1 MVVVRGDHGSTPQLG
16 LRISGALLL
25 AVSAGIHLDL
35 YLTGYRKIP
44 TIGWLFLLQV
54 IVGFMLTIA
63 ALVTRSRLAA
73 AASAALALSTLAAY
87 LLAVWIGLFGFKE
100 IRTRAG
106 LAAGLIEVAAFAT
119 LALAAVTA
127 SSGRH
132 VVGRAVAP
140 AVAPAASAS
149 VFAGTGGGSSASLFG
164 GTAVGSPAG
173 VFPGTAGPDR
183 RGRARA
189 QSAMSMVVAAV
200 SAVSVAAL
208 ALLGVAVVS
217 AGGSPVAA
225 ADVGATLKTVTIGGV
240 DVLANADG
248 LTLYWFAPD
257 TATSSKCFGSCATY
271 WPPVSGSPAAG
282 PASPASSARS
292 CAPAAACRP
301 PTTATPSIPTS
312 VTAAPARPTATT
324 STSTA
329 ASGTT
334 SAYPASFAPTPAPH
348 PTPRTGI
355 AVRTGTIDPARWH
368 VKNHGN
374 ATSSWFAALTA
385 GAVVTGVAPGVAGSV
400 SRRSRLG

>member
-1 MVVVRGDHGSTPQLG
+1 VVVVRGDHGSKLQLR

-44 TIGWLFLLQV
+44 TVGWLFLLQV
-54 IVGFMLTIA
+54 IVGFVLTIA

-73 AASAALALSTLAAY
+73 AASAALALSTLGAY

-106 LAAGLIEVAAFAT
+106 IAAGLIEVAAFAT
-119 LALAAVTA
+119 LALAAVIA
-127 SSGRH
+127 DSGRH
-132 VVGRAVAP
+132 ADAATGVP
-140 AVAPAASAS
+140 AGSSAS
-149 VFAGTGGGSSASLFG
+149 VFTRTAVGSSASAFG
-164 GTAVGSPAG
+164 GTAVGSPAS
-173 VFPGTAGPDR
+173 VFTGTTAGPGR
-183 RGRARA
+183 RARARA

-257 TATSSKCFGSCATY
+257 TTTSSKCFGSCAIY

-282 PASPASSARS
+282 PG
-292 CAPAAACRP
+292 
-301 PTTATPSIPTS
+301 
-312 VTAAPARPTATT
+312 VT
-324 STSTA
+324 
-329 ASGTT
+329 GKL
-334 SAYPASFAPTPAPH
+334 
-348 PTPRTGI
+348 
-355 AVRTGTIDPARWH
+355 GTIKRPGGGLQATYNGHPLYTYIGDRGPGQA
-368 VKNHGN
+368 NGN
-374 ATSSWFAALTA
+374 DLDLNGGFWYDIR
-385 GAVVTGVAPGVAGSV
+385 V
-400 SRRSRLG
+400 SR

>member
-1 MVVVRGDHGSTPQLG
+1 VVVVRGNRGITPQLG
-16 LRISGALLL
+16 LRVSGAVLL

-54 IVGFMLTIA
+54 IVGFILTIA

-127 SSGRH
+127 DSARRAAAPGAAPA
-132 VVGRAVAP
+132 GMPAAAVA
-140 AVAPAASAS
+140 SA
-149 VFAGTGGGSSASLFG
+149 G
-164 GTAVGSPAG
+164 
-173 VFPGTAGPDR
+173 
-183 RGRARA
+183 RGHRAQARA
-189 QSAMSMVVAAV
+189 QSTVSVVVGAV

-217 AGGSPVAA
+217 AGGSLVAA
-225 ADVGATLKTVTIGGV
+225 ADVGATLKTVKIGGV
-240 DVLANADG
+240 DVLANANG

-257 TATSSKCFGSCATY
+257 TPTSSKCFGSCAVY

-282 PASPASSARS
+282 PG
-292 CAPAAACRP
+292 
-301 PTTATPSIPTS
+301 
-312 VTAAPARPTATT
+312 VT
-324 STSTA
+324 
-329 ASGTT
+329 GKL
-334 SAYPASFAPTPAPH
+334 
-348 PTPRTGI
+348 
-355 AVRTGTIDPARWH
+355 GTIKRPGGGLQATYDGHPLYTYIGDRGPGQANGNDLDLNGGFWH
-368 VKNHGN
+368 DIRV
-374 ATSSWFAALTA
+374 SQRAAD
-385 GAVVTGVAPGVAGSV
+385 
-400 SRRSRLG
+400 

>member
-1 MVVVRGDHGSTPQLG
+1 VVVRGSHGITPQLG
-16 LRISGALLL
+16 LRISGAVLL

-127 SSGRH
+127 DSAR
-132 VVGRAVAP
+132 RA
-140 AVAPAASAS
+140 AA
-149 VFAGTGGGSSASLFG
+149 
-164 GTAVGSPAG
+164 
-173 VFPGTAGPDR
+173 PGTLAGAG
-183 RGRARA
+183 RGRRARA
-189 QSAMSMVVAAV
+189 QGAISVVVGAV

-225 ADVGATLKTVTIGGV
+225 ADVGATLRTVKIGGN

-257 TATSSKCFGSCATY
+257 TSTSSTCFGSCAVY

-282 PASPASSARS
+282 PG
-292 CAPAAACRP
+292 
-301 PTTATPSIPTS
+301 
-312 VTAAPARPTATT
+312 VT
-324 STSTA
+324 
-329 ASGTT
+329 GKL
-334 SAYPASFAPTPAPH
+334 
-348 PTPRTGI
+348 
-355 AVRTGTIDPARWH
+355 GTIKRPGGGLQATYDGHPLYTYIGDRGPGQA
-368 VKNHGN
+368 NGN
-374 ATSSWFAALTA
+374 DLDLNGGFWYDIR
-385 GAVVTGVAPGVAGSV
+385 V
-400 SRRSRLG
+400 SR

>member
-1 MVVVRGDHGSTPQLG
+1 MVVVRADRESRLQLR

-73 AASAALALSTLAAY
+73 AASAALALSTLGAY

-119 LALAAVTA
+119 LALAAVTV

-132 VVGRAVAP
+132 AGTPARAPAGVPGRAP
-140 AVAPAASAS
+140 A
-149 VFAGTGGGSSASLFG
+149 GSSAGVFG
-164 GTAVGSPAG
+164 GIAAGSPAG
-173 VFPGTAGPDR
+173 AVAGTAAR
-183 RGRARA
+183 SGRWARA
-189 QSAMSMVVAAV
+189 QRAMSMLVATV

-217 AGGSPVAA
+217 AGGSSVAA
-225 ADVGATLKTVTIGGV
+225 ADVGATLRTVKIGGV

-257 TATSSKCFGSCATY
+257 TRTSSECFGSCAIY
-271 WPPVSGSPAAG
+271 WPPVSGSPTAG
-282 PASPASSARS
+282 PG
-292 CAPAAACRP
+292 
-301 PTTATPSIPTS
+301 
-312 VTAAPARPTATT
+312 VT
-324 STSTA
+324 
-329 ASGTT
+329 GKL
-334 SAYPASFAPTPAPH
+334 
-348 PTPRTGI
+348 
-355 AVRTGTIDPARWH
+355 GTIKRPGGGLQATYDGPPLYTYIGDRGPGQA
-368 VKNHGN
+368 NGN
-374 ATSSWFAALTA
+374 DLDLNGGFWYDIR
-385 GAVVTGVAPGVAGSV
+385 V
-400 SRRSRLG
+400 SR

>member
-1 MVVVRGDHGSTPQLG
+1 VVVVRGKHWNTPQLG
-16 LRISGALLL
+16 LRISGAVLL

-119 LALAAVTA
+119 LALAAVIA
-127 SSGRH
+127 DSGRH
-132 VVGRAVAP
+132 AAAP
-140 AVAPAASAS
+140 ADAFTSAS
-149 VFAGTGGGSSASLFG
+149 GAAFAGTGAF
-164 GTAVGSPAG
+164 AG
-173 VFPGTAGPDR
+173 VGPGR
-183 RGRARA
+183 RARARA
-189 QSAMSMVVAAV
+189 QSAMSVVVGAV

-217 AGGSPVAA
+217 AGGSAVAA
-225 ADVGATLKTVTIGGV
+225 ADVGATLKTVKIGGV

-257 TATSSKCFGSCATY
+257 TSTSSKCFGSCAIY

-282 PASPASSARS
+282 PG
-292 CAPAAACRP
+292 
-301 PTTATPSIPTS
+301 
-312 VTAAPARPTATT
+312 VT
-324 STSTA
+324 
-329 ASGTT
+329 GKL
-334 SAYPASFAPTPAPH
+334 
-348 PTPRTGI
+348 
-355 AVRTGTIDPARWH
+355 GTIKRPGGGLQATYDGHPLYTYIGDRGPGQA
-368 VKNHGN
+368 NGN
-374 ATSSWFAALTA
+374 DLDLNGGYWYDIRISH
-385 GAVVTGVAPGVAGSV
+385 
-400 SRRSRLG
+400 

>member
-1 MVVVRGDHGSTPQLG
+1 VVVRRYHGSTPQLG
-16 LRISGALLL
+16 LRISGAVLL

-54 IVGFMLTIA
+54 IVGFTLTIA

-73 AASAALALSTLAAY
+73 AASAALALSTLGAY

-127 SSGRH
+127 NSGRH
-132 VVGRAVAP
+132 AGVPARAP
-140 AVAPAASAS
+140 AGSSAS
-149 VFAGTGGGSSASLFG
+149 VFGGTTAGSSASALA
-164 GTAVGSPAG
+164 GTAARSGGRVG
-173 VFPGTAGPDR
+173 
-183 RGRARA
+183 ARA
-189 QSAMSMVVAAV
+189 QRAMSMLVAAV

-225 ADVGATLKTVTIGGV
+225 ADVGSTLKTVKIGGV

-257 TATSSKCFGSCATY
+257 TPTSSECFGSCAIY

-282 PASPASSARS
+282 PG
-292 CAPAAACRP
+292 
-301 PTTATPSIPTS
+301 
-312 VTAAPARPTATT
+312 VT
-324 STSTA
+324 
-329 ASGTT
+329 GKL
-334 SAYPASFAPTPAPH
+334 
-348 PTPRTGI
+348 
-355 AVRTGTIDPARWH
+355 GTIKRPGGGLQATYDGHPLYTYIGDRGPGQA
-368 VKNHGN
+368 NGN
-374 ATSSWFAALTA
+374 DLDLNGGFWYDIR
-385 GAVVTGVAPGVAGSV
+385 V
-400 SRRSRLG
+400 SR